1 MVASA
6 PQVSEALRQTRA
18 ALAEASFRLET
29 EDAERQREAARGI
42 VRQIDDYLLPRLEAL
57 DAPLLAVV
65 GGSTGAGKSTLINSV
80 VGEDVSAAGVL
91 RPTTRLPVLV
101 CAEADGDWFSGARV
115 LPALARVTGGDA
127 EGGGLRVVTMPS
139 MPPGLALIDAPD
151 VDSVV
156 EANRELAGRLLDAAD
171 LWVFV
176 TTAARYADAVPWE
189 LLRTA
194 QERKTAL
201 AIVLNRVPPEGA
213 SEVRDDLARMLSEA
227 GLPNLRLFTVE
238 ERQLEGGR
246 LPEEQVAPVR
256 EWLHGLASDAE
267 VRNEVVRQT
276 LWGAL
281 DSLDD
286 RLAAVATGLDRQDAL
301 ASELRA
307 AAAGAYE
314 RASNGFAQGVRS
326 GTMLRGEVL
335 ARWQDFV
342 GTGEWM
348 RSLESRVGRIR
359 DRVTAAIRGRPSPV
373 EELQGAI
380 ESNVETLLRA
390 SADQAAESTVLAWRS
405 IPGGAASLRGHEREL
420 ERASPGFAEAA
431 AREVRDWQGF
441 VLDLVRTEGAGRRS
455 TARFLSFGVN
465 GAGLVVM
472 LAVFASTGGVT
483 GGEVVV
489 AGGTTVLSQKVLEAV
504 FGDAAVRA
512 LAARAREDL
521 EERAARLL
529 ASDRERFDALVD
541 AATPAPGAAERLRSS
556 AADLA
561 RARGNQGRR

>member
-1 MVASA
+1 VRGLL
-6 PQVSEALRQTRA
+6 SEAA
-18 ALAEASFRLET
+18 FRLET
-29 EDAERQREAARGI
+29 DDAERQREAARGI
-42 VRQIDDYLLPRLEAL
+42 VQQIDDYLLPRLEAL

-80 VGEDVSAAGVL
+80 VGQEVSVAGVL

-101 CAEADGDWFSGARV
+101 CAEADREWFSGARV
-115 LPALARVTGGDA
+115 LPALARVTGEQA
-127 EGGGLRVVTMPS
+127 EGSGMRVVTVGE

-156 EANRELAGRLLDAAD
+156 DANRELAARLLDAAD

-194 QERKTAL
+194 QQRKTAL
-201 AIVLNRVPPEGA
+201 AIVLNRVPPEA
-213 SEVRDDLARMLSEA
+213 VDEVGDDLRRMLSSA
-227 GLPNLRLFTVE
+227 GLEGLRLFMLE
-238 ERQLEGGR
+238 ERQLENGR
-246 LPEEQVAPVR
+246 IPEEAIGPVR
-256 EWLHGLASDAE
+256 EWLRGLAVDAE
-267 VRNEVVRQT
+267 ARNDVIRQT

-281 DSLDD
+281 ESMDSRVADV
-286 RLAAVATGLDRQDAL
+286 AAGLERQSAI
-301 ASELRA
+301 AGQLRSA
-307 AAAGAYE
+307 AEGAYE
-314 RASNGFAQGVRS
+314 RASSDFAQGVRS

-359 DRVTAAIRGRPSPV
+359 DRVTAALRGRPTPV

-380 ESNVETLLRA
+380 ESNVEALLRA
-390 SADQAAESTVLAWRS
+390 AADQAAESTVLAWRS
-405 IPGGAASLRGHEREL
+405 IPGGATLLRGREREL
-420 ERASPGFAEAA
+420 EHASPGFAEAA
-431 AREVRDWQGF
+431 AREVRDWQGY
-441 VLDLVRTEGAGRRS
+441 VLELVRSEGAGRRS

-472 LAVFASTGGVT
+472 LAVFASTGGIT
-483 GGEVVV
+483 GGEVLV
-489 AGGTTVLSQKVLEAV
+489 AGGTTALSQKVLEAV
-504 FGDAAVRA
+504 FGDAAVRS

-521 EERAARLL
+521 EQRAARLL
-529 ASDRERFDALVD
+529 SENRARFDALVD
-541 AATPAPGAAERLRSS
+541 NAVPPATLTSELRSS
-556 AADLA
+556 VADLA
-561 RARGNQGRR
+561 AARRSQGRR

>member
-1 MVASA
+1 MSAAPDVAGSLKRVRTLLA
-6 PQVSEALRQTRA
+6 DA
-18 ALAEASFRLET
+18 AFDLET
-29 EDAERQREAARGI
+29 EDAERQREAVRSI
-42 VRQIDDYLLPRLEAL
+42 VQQIDDYLLPRLEAL

-80 VGEDVSAAGVL
+80 LGQEVSTAGVL

-101 CAEADGDWFSGARV
+101 CAEADRDWFSGARV
-115 LPALARVTGGDA
+115 LPALARVTGEQG
-127 EGGGLRVVTMPS
+127 EGSGMRVVTAAG

-156 EANRELAGRLLDAAD
+156 EANRELAARLLDAAD

-189 LLRTA
+189 LLRVA
-194 QERKTAL
+194 QQRKTAL
-201 AIVLNRVPPEGA
+201 AIVLNRVPPEA
-213 SEVRDDLARMLSEA
+213 VDEVGDDLRRMLASA
-227 GLPNLRLFTVE
+227 GLDGLRLFVIQE
-238 ERQLEGGR
+238 SQLADGR
-246 LPEEQVAPVR
+246 LPEDAIGAVR
-256 EWLHGLASDAE
+256 EWLRSLALDAE
-267 VRNEVVRQT
+267 ARNEVVRQT
-276 LWGAL
+276 LAGAL
-281 DSLDD
+281 DSIDG
-286 RLAAVATGLDRQDAL
+286 RVAEVTAGLARQSTIADQ
-301 ASELRA
+301 LRV

-314 RASNGFAQGVRS
+314 RAGNDFAQGVRS

-359 DRVTAAIRGRPSPV
+359 DRITAAIRGRPTPV

-390 SADQAAESTVLAWRS
+390 AADQAAESTVLAWRS
-405 IPGGAASLRGHEREL
+405 IPGGTHLLRERQREL
-420 ERASPGFAEAA
+420 EHASAGFAEAA
-431 AREVRDWQGF
+431 AREVLDWQGY
-441 VLDLVRTEGAGRRS
+441 VLELVRSEGAGRRS

-472 LAVFASTGGVT
+472 LAVFASTGGIT

-489 AGGTTVLSQKVLEAV
+489 AGGTTAISQKVLEAV
-504 FGDAAVRA
+504 FGDAAVRS

-521 EERAARLL
+521 EQRAARLL
-529 ASDRERFDALVD
+529 SEDRARFDVLVD
-541 AATPAPGAAERLRSS
+541 EAAPPASLTGALR
-556 AADLA
+556 AGITDLA
-561 RARGNQGRR
+561 AARQSQARR